1 MDKFCRSL
9 TRFALL
15 LGIGAALAL
24 LAAGAALL
32 LYPAQTL
39 LAGLRCVGV
48 LAIAA
53 GLFLFLTA
61 FSR

>member
-9 TRFALL
+9 TRLVLL
-15 LGIGAALAL
+15 LGIGVALAL
-24 LAAGAALL
+24 VIIGAALV